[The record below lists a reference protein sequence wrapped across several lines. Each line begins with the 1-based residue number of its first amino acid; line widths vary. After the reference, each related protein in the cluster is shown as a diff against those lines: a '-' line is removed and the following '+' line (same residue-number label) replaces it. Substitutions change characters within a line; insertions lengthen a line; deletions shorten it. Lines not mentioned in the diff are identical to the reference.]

1 MATTSF
7 EEVVGIYLQ
16 PRYALMTCIDI
27 WAIRLLTV
35 AMCVR
40 YHKRIVSTVDRAA
53 SATYN
58 DY

>member
-16 PRYALMTCIDI
+16 SRYAFMTCIDLR
-27 WAIRLLTV
+27 AIRLLTV
-35 AMCVR
+35 IMCVR
-40 YHKRIVSTVDRAA
+40 YHKRIMSTVDRAA
-53 SATYN
+53 SDTYF